1 MHLLSEK
8 GHTDTLEM
16 ILQQSSQEEAVRAAD
31 EVCRACNIVLFSG
44 YLPHRVLSDQNRHT
58 PLHLAV
64 QGGHVDT
71 VCVLLKVEAARSTV
85 DYQDKVFHLALHL
98 S

>member
-16 ILQQSSQEEAVRAAD
+16 ILQQSGQEEAVRAAD

-44 YLPHRVLSDQNRHT
+44 YLPHRVYPTRIAT
-58 PLHLAV
+58 PPYIW
-64 QGGHVDT
+64 QCREGT
-71 VCVLLKVEAARSTV
+71 WIQSVCC
-85 DYQDKVFHLALHL
+85 
-98 S
+98 